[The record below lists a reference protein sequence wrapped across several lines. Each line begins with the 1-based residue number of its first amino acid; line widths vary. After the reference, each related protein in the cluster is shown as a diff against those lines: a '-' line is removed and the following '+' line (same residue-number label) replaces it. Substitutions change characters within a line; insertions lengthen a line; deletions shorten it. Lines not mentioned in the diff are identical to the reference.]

1 MNAVVTKKRCAV
13 YTRVSTDERLDQSFN
28 SLDAQREA
36 GQAYIVSQRAE
47 GWMPVGDDYDDGG
60 YSGGNMERPALKR
73 LMAEHGEAVIAAIAI
88 AARRPVDWVAG
99 LDLDEAVRLAEAV
112 FGVNADFFIR
122 RLLPSVTQA
131 AARIGQTLESPTR
144 GAMPFNG

>member
-1 MNAVVTKKRCAV
+1 MGKEMFAALPPVPASVEIAGEHIELTPLKVGEIPAFARAVQPAV
-13 YTRVSTDERLDQSFN
+13 ATLSA
-28 SLDAQREA
+28 SLSASPD
-36 GQAYIVSQRAE
+36 
-47 GWMPVGDDYDDGG
+47 WL
-60 YSGGNMERPALKR
+60 AL
-73 LMAEHGEAVIAAIAI
+73 LAEHGEAVIAAIAV
-88 AARRPVDWVAG
+88 ATRRPVEWVAG

-144 GAMPFNG
+144 GAMPSND

>member
-1 MNAVVTKKRCAV
+1 MGNDMFAALPPVPLSIEIAGERIDLTPLKVGEVPAFARAVQPIA
-13 YTRVSTDERLDQSFN
+13 
-28 SLDAQREA
+28 A
-36 GQAYIVSQRAE
+36 GLSASPD
-47 GWMPVGDDYDDGG
+47 WL
-60 YSGGNMERPALKR
+60 AL
-73 LMAEHGEAVIAAIAI
+73 LAEHGEAVIATIAI
-88 AARRPVDWVAG
+88 ATRRPVEWVAG

-144 GAMPFNG
+144 GAMPSND

>member
-1 MNAVVTKKRCAV
+1 MDDDTFAALPPVPVSVEISGEHIDLTPLKVGEVPAFARAVQPIAA
-13 YTRVSTDERLDQSFN
+13 
-28 SLDAQREA
+28 SLSASPDWLA
-36 GQAYIVSQRAE
+36 
-47 GWMPVGDDYDDGG
+47 
-60 YSGGNMERPALKR
+60 
-73 LMAEHGEAVIAAIAI
+73 LMAEHGEAAIAAIAV
-88 AARRPVDWVAG
+88 ATRRPVEWVAG

-144 GAMPFNG
+144 GAMPSND